1 MNEIGKVD
9 YFVAAA
15 STGGTISGTGRF
27 LKEKLD
33 TKVVLVDPIG
43 SVYANYFA
51 TGELGKS
58 HSFLVEGIG
67 KNMLVDALDFSII
80 DTYLKSS
87 D

>member
-43 SVYANYFA
+43 SVYAN
-51 TGELGKS
+51 
-58 HSFLVEGIG
+58 
-67 KNMLVDALDFSII
+67 
-80 DTYLKSS
+80 
-87 D
+87 